1 VTRWKNDKTKDFE
14 ALGIIVDA
22 LKALEPDSQ
31 RRVLMTVATF
41 IDLHLTDAHET
52 THRQTPR
59 HAGPPR
65 PTAADIASFSENRE
79 LSPKEFLRDK
89 QPRTDVERVTCLAF
103 YLTHYRAMPHFKT
116 IDISAL
122 NTEAAQ
128 PKFSSASVA
137 VDNAARSGYLVA
149 AQKGA
154 KQLSSLGEVFIQH
167 LPDRDAAKGAVA
179 NMKPRRRIKRTPRKS
194 TGPENTNNGPEQTPE
209 TEQK

>member
-1 VTRWKNDKTKDFE
+1 MENEKTKDFE

-22 LKALEPDSQ
+22 LKTLEPESQ

-41 IDLHLTDAHET
+41 IDLHLTSASET
-52 THRQTPR
+52 HHQPARHAPTPR
-59 HAGPPR
+59 SS
-65 PTAADIASFSENRE
+65 AADIASFSENRD
-79 LSPKEFLRDK
+79 LSPKDFLRDK
-89 QPRTDVERVTCLAF
+89 QPRTDVERATVLAF
-103 YLTHYRAMPHFKT
+103 YLTHYRATPHFKT

-154 KQLSSLGEVFIQH
+154 KQLSSLGEVFVQH
-167 LPDRDAAKGAVA
+167 LPDRDAAKTAVT
-179 NMKPRRRIKRTPRKS
+179 NMKPRRRIKRAPRKTNS
-194 TGPENTNNGPEQTPE
+194 PENVSNGSDQNQEPS
-209 TEQK
+209 QK